1 MTRDKIPIT
10 AINPSGAMYEVAV
23 VSDFPPSSSPP
34 KEYPGGGPDSLWMS
48 SNKVKLSTFHRL
60 EFEKISI

>member
-1 MTRDKIPIT
+1 MTMAKITIT
-10 AINPSGAMYEVAV
+10 AINPSGAMYEVAAA
-23 VSDFPPSSSPP
+23 SDFTSFSTPP

-48 SNKVKLSTFHRL
+48 SNKLKLSTFHRL